1 MVLTGAVLTLGA
13 GLRGGLVSVGAAL
26 TMGSST
32 TGAGTG
38 GGMGVTGSVTTGRG
52 TGPKN
57 KVLSHFNIYIAPAS
71 HFAKQGF
78 AFGSCYATSCHGIIG
93 RCIFSELLEGKQATF
108 I

>member
-1 MVLTGAVLTLGA
+1 MAGVALTLGA
-13 GLRGGLVSVGAAL
+13 GLRGGLVSAGAAL
-26 TMGSST
+26 ALGSSM

-38 GGMGVTGSVTTGRG
+38 GGRGVTGSVTTGRG

-71 HFAKQGF
+71 HFTKQGF
-78 AFGSCYATSCHGIIG
+78 AFGSCYATSRHGIIG
-93 RCIFSELLEGKQATF
+93 WCIFSKLLKGKQATF